1 VGRDHSWADIEE
13 TSMSQRNPIHRSRRT
28 FVAAAGVLFVAA
40 ALRPAG
46 ARAQANA
53 KKIRI
58 GVVGSGNIGGTIGG
72 LWVKTGHPVLFSSR
86 HPEELKDLVAGL
98 GELAQAGTVE
108 QAIAFGD
115 VVFVAVPYKAL
126 PPLGKDYGETLK
138 DKIVLDACNST
149 VARDGAELTDEVNKN
164 GIGVTSQKYLPGTR
178 LVRAFNS
185 MNYKIFERE
194 ANRPDPQL
202 AIPIAGD
209 DAEAVQ
215 VAAALVREAGFDPV
229 VVGKLTDAS
238 RFQMG
243 APGFGQEVTAVELKQ
258 KLSLSR

>member
-1 VGRDHSWADIEE
+1 
-13 TSMSQRNPIHRSRRT
+13 MSQRNPIHCSRRT
-28 FVAAAGVLFVAA
+28 FVAAAGVLSLGAA
-40 ALRPAG
+40 IWPAG
-46 ARAQANA
+46 ARAQADA
-53 KKIRI
+53 KKLRI
-58 GVVGSGNIGGTIGG
+58 GVIGSGNIGGTIGA
-72 LWVKTGHPVLFSSR
+72 LWVRSGHPVLFSSR

-98 GELAQAGTVE
+98 GEPARAGTVE

-126 PPLGKDYGETLK
+126 PQLGKDYGEALK
-138 DKIVLDACNST
+138 GKIVLDACNST

-164 GIGVTSQKYLPGTR
+164 GIGVTSQKYLAGTR

-194 ANRPDPQL
+194 ANRPDPKL

-209 DAEAVQ
+209 DAQAVQ
-215 VAAALVREAGFDPV
+215 VAAGLVRDTGFDPV
-229 VVGKLTDAS
+229 VVGKLADAS

-243 APGFGQEVTAVELKQ
+243 GPGFGQQVTTTELKQ
-258 KLSLSR
+258 KLSLPQ